1 MKRRHV
7 TLAFVL
13 GLLTLPIIILV
24 LAVAGW
30 IPSNAVSQPPGWE
43 EAIGERAL
51 ESSLAA
57 RAKGLRNPIAANDRA
72 ALLAGEK
79 VFRDNCAGCHGSL
92 SADSNW
98 GARNFYPRVPQFWRV
113 ETDDVPKPEE
123 AYIAVRDGIRYSGMG
138 AWQGMLKDG
147 QMWQVANFVSR
158 MQHLPPDVRRAWH
171 GK

>member
-13 GLLTLPIIILV
+13 GLLTLPIVILV
-24 LAVAGW
+24 FAIAGR
-30 IPSNAVSQPPGWE
+30 IPSEAVSQPPGFE

-51 ESSLAA
+51 EGSLAL
-57 RAKGLRNPIAANDRA
+57 RAKGLRNPIAANDSA

-79 VFRDNCAGCHGSL
+79 LFRNNCVGCHGN
-92 SADSNW
+92 AGTDSNW

-113 ETDDVPKPEE
+113 ETDDVPTPEQ
-123 AYIAVRDGIRYSGMG
+123 AYTAVRDGIRYSGMG
-138 AWQGMLKDG
+138 AWQGMLKDE

-171 GK
+171 SN